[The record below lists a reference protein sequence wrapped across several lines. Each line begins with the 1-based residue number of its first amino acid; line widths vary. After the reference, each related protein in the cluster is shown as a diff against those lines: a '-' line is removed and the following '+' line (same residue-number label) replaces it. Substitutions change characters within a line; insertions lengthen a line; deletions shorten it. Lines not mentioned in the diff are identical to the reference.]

1 MRTIALVAP
10 MLVASIAGA
19 QTPNRCS
26 MLQPDDSA
34 ALLSVQRFV
43 ADMGHAPAIDSLRR
57 TIGVGGVPSSDVIRV
72 TDDTTCAR
80 ALAARA
86 TFRAMTDDG
95 RPIRLFRAG
104 DRYFVEEIGSREW
117 RVMWVFDRSWKH
129 VSNLAL

>member
-1 MRTIALVAP
+1 MRMFALVAP
-10 MLVASIAGA
+10 VLVASIAGA

-26 MLQPDDSA
+26 MPQPDDSA
-34 ALLSVQRFV
+34 ALLSVRRFV
-43 ADMGHAPAIDSLRR
+43 ADLGHAPPIDSLRR
-57 TIGVGGVPSSDVIRV
+57 SVGVAVVPSSDVVRV
-72 TDDTTCAR
+72 IDEATCAQ

-86 TFRAMTDDG
+86 AFRTMTDDG